1 MRRTLFFAASTVFGL
16 LAATAV
22 YIGRSQ
28 VPDEAIRTAV
38 TRSRNLLKRTW
49 ALSVIWT
56 FEHRADW
63 QSDGLL

>member
-1 MRRTLFFAASTVFGL
+1 MFGL
-16 LAATAV
+16 LAATAI

-38 TRSRNLLKRTW
+38 TRSGHLLQRTW
-49 ALSVIWT
+49 ALPVART

-63 QSDGLL
+63 QSDGSL